1 MVETA
6 SIKCKV
12 VKMSDSKPLKNIVD
26 IESIALAA
34 ARNMSLAD
42 FGVEETEKNKEL
54 FRELRAE
61 YDKMY
66 KSGLD
71 ANVVF

>member
-1 MVETA
+1 M
-6 SIKCKV
+6 
-12 VKMSDSKPLKNIVD
+12 VKMSNSKPLKNIVD

-34 ARNMSLAD
+34 SRNIGLAD

-54 FRELRAE
+54 FRQLRAE

-66 KSGLD
+66 KSGSD
-71 ANVVF
+71 ANVAF

>member
-1 MVETA
+1 
-6 SIKCKV
+6 
-12 VKMSDSKPLKNIVD
+12 MSDSNISKNVID
-26 IESIALAA
+26 IEPIALAA

-54 FRELRAE
+54 FRQLRAE

-66 KSGLD
+66 KSGSD
-71 ANVVF
+71 SDVPF